1 MKYRLA
7 VNWAITSVVLTLSLA
22 LASAADSSGGLE
34 KTKPIDPVT
43 KPAIA
48 KPSDA
53 LVSKTKELGKGDASA
68 AGKEHASAPIQTPP
82 SATQTPPSATQ
93 TPSGRTINDL
103 KVTPASANPSRPA
116 TVAAPPKSQGT
127 LSASPSTASNTASAV
142 SSSTPGTTTAG
153 VSAPAPTAAPMGPG
167 SSASQPSNA
176 DPLEERVRSLLQ
188 DRLGKDGEVILRVS
202 PDTPIGKAESTA
214 SSAAPRGRASV
225 GAPIAAR
232 AEGSKAEDLVL
243 QVKGSSG
250 SASVGSDLQGWDW
263 RGARG
268 PEYWGRLDPSYG
280 ACSSGKIQS
289 PPRIAESQ
297 VITSPGP
304 GLPQINWKQHGF
316 RWTRHGPLWT
326 ANLDAGSSSMFR
338 GQSYALEGIQF
349 RIPGEPFIGEKAP
362 AASIHFIHKLESRF
376 FIISVTIEIDDNA
389 ASKPAITNLLSRFPF
404 DASDLLNWNGLV
416 FDPQSLLPLQLRSG
430 VLFSGSLSYPP
441 CTESVLWLLAQ
452 PSILLPTAQWIELS
466 RLLGVGARPLQPING
481 RPVLNIHSVK
491 P

>member
-1 MKYRLA
+1 MRYRLA
-7 VNWAITSVVLTLSLA
+7 ASLAIASALVMLSLSSA
-22 LASAADSSGGLE
+22 KAADSSGPSE
-34 KTKPIDPVT
+34 KPKPIDPVA

-53 LVSKTKELGKGDASA
+53 LASKTKELSKGDAA
-68 AGKEHASAPIQTPP
+68 TAGKEHASASIQTPP
-82 SATQTPPSATQ
+82 AATQ

-103 KVTPASANPSRPA
+103 KVMPASPNPSRPA
-116 TVAAPPKSQGT
+116 AVAAPPKSQASS
-127 LSASPSTASNTASAV
+127 SASPPTASNTAPVV

-153 VSAPAPTAAPMGPG
+153 GSAPAPTAAPMGPG

-202 PDTPIGKAESTA
+202 PDTPIGKAELAA
-214 SSAAPRGRASV
+214 SGAAPRGRASV

-250 SASVGSDLQGWDW
+250 SASVGYDLQAWDW

-280 ACSSGKIQS
+280 ACSSGKMQS
-289 PPRIAESQ
+289 PPGIAESQ

-304 GLPQINWKQHGF
+304 DLPQINWKQHGF

-326 ANLDAGSSSMFR
+326 ANLEAGSSSMFR
-338 GQSYALEGIQF
+338 GQSYALEGVQF
-349 RIPGEPFIGEKAP
+349 RIPGEPFIGDKAP

-376 FIISVTIEIDDNA
+376 FIMSVTIEIDDNA
-389 ASKPAITNLLSRFPF
+389 ARKPAITNLLRRFPF
-404 DASDLLNWNGLV
+404 DANDVLNWNGLG
-416 FDPQSLLPLQLRSG
+416 FDPQSLLPKQLRSG
-430 VLFSGSLSYPP
+430 ALFSGSLSHPP
-441 CTESVLWLLAQ
+441 CTESVLWLIVQ
-452 PSILLPTAQWIELS
+452 PPISLPTTQWAELS
-466 RLLGVGARPLQPING
+466 RLLGVGARPLQPLNG
-481 RPVLNIHSVK
+481 RPILNIRSITQ
-491 P
+491 

>member
-7 VNWAITSVVLTLSLA
+7 ASWAITSVVLTLSLA
-22 LASAADSSGGLE
+22 LASAADSSGGPE
-34 KTKPIDPVT
+34 KTKPIEPVT
-43 KPAIA
+43 KPTIA

-53 LVSKTKELGKGDASA
+53 LVPKTKELGKSDAA
-68 AGKEHASAPIQTPP
+68 TVVKEHASAPIQVPP
-82 SATQTPPSATQ
+82 SATH

-103 KVTPASANPSRPA
+103 KVTAASPNPSRPIA
-116 TVAAPPKSQGT
+116 VEAPPKTQGT
-127 LSASPSTASNTASAV
+127 LSASPPTAKNAASAV
-142 SSSTPGTTTAG
+142 SSSTPGATSER
-153 VSAPAPTAAPMGPG
+153 VSAPAPTSTPVGPG
-167 SSASQPSNA
+167 SSASQPFNA

-214 SSAAPRGRASV
+214 GRAAPRGQAGV
-225 GAPIAAR
+225 GTPVAAR
-232 AEGSKAEDLVL
+232 AEGSKAEDFVL

-250 SASVGSDLQGWDW
+250 SASVGSDLQAWDW

-280 ACSSGKIQS
+280 ACSSGKTQS

-297 VITSPGP
+297 VITSPGL
-304 GLPQINWKQHGF
+304 GLPQINWKQLGF
-316 RWTRHGPLWT
+316 RWTRHGALWT
-326 ANLDAGSSSMFR
+326 ANLDAGSSSIFR

-349 RIPGEPFIGEKAP
+349 RIPGEPYIGDKAP

-389 ASKPAITNLLSRFPF
+389 VSKPAITNLLRRFPF

-452 PSILLPTAQWIELS
+452 PSILLPTAQWVELS
-466 RLLGVGARPLQPING
+466 RLLGVGARPLQPLNG
-481 RPVLNIHSVK
+481 RPVLHIQSIK